1 MEGESISLYES
12 GSNGH
17 TRVSNYFIDHFMT
30 NANEAQIKIYL
41 YLLRSV
47 SSGKDISLPLI
58 ADRFNYTE
66 RDIIR
71 SLIYWD
77 KQGLITLDYD
87 ENKNV
92 KGICLNVVEKPVSRR
107 AGVSPAS
114 DSMPGT
120 HATGYGTESNG
131 RGTEA
136 SHAENAVSREHSA
149 VSHEQNVI
157 SREQNAVSHEQN
169 VISHKQIVVPRDNNP
184 VSEAQ
189 SENSTQARPFYP
201 AGQLQE
207 FRENPEMKGL
217 LFTAEQ
223 YLKRTLSSSDLNS
236 ILFLY
241 DNLHFDVDLIEFL
254 IEHCVNAG
262 HRNIRYIES
271 VGRDWDERGIKTVEQ
286 ARIETGI
293 NRREYYDVLKAFG
306 LSGRNPVQV
315 EIDHIRRWKD
325 EYGFSTD
332 IIIEA
337 VNRTMSTISKPSFQY
352 ADSILQRWKKANV
365 TKLSDIAEADKAHEA
380 AKKEASSQNSGG
392 SRSGSTMKFQN
403 FEDRDYDFSELEK
416 KFARN

>member
-47 SSGKDISLPLI
+47 SSGKDISLPII

-87 ENKNV
+87 DNKNV
-92 KGICLNVVEKPVSRR
+92 KGICLNVVERPVNRR
-107 AGVSPAS
+107 AGVSPVS
-114 DSMPGT
+114 DLPHSTP
-120 HATGYGTESNG
+120 
-131 RGTEA
+131 
-136 SHAENAVSREHSA
+136 AVSRAAESVRHGNMISDAEVPVSGAQSA
-149 VSHEQNVI
+149 VSETQSTV
-157 SREQNAVSHEQN
+157 SGSQSAVSGVQAE
-169 VISHKQIVVPRDNNP
+169 S
-184 VSEAQ
+184 
-189 SENSTQARPFYP
+189 STQARPFYP

-207 FRENPEMKGL
+207 FKENPEMKGL

-254 IEHCVNAG
+254 IEHCVSAG
-262 HRNIRYIES
+262 HRNMRYIES

-293 NRREYYDVLKAFG
+293 NRKEYYDVLKAFG

-325 EYGFSTD
+325 EYGFSSD

>member
-47 SSGKDISLPLI
+47 SSGKDISLPII

-87 ENKNV
+87 DNKNV
-92 KGICLNVVEKPVSRR
+92 KGICLNVVERPVNRR
-107 AGVSPAS
+107 AGVSPVS
-114 DSMPGT
+114 DLPHSTP
-120 HATGYGTESNG
+120 
-131 RGTEA
+131 
-136 SHAENAVSREHSA
+136 AVSRAAESVSHGNMISDAEVPVSGAQSA
-149 VSHEQNVI
+149 VSETRSTVSGSQ
-157 SREQNAVSHEQN
+157 SAVSGVQAE
-169 VISHKQIVVPRDNNP
+169 S
-184 VSEAQ
+184 
-189 SENSTQARPFYP
+189 STQARPFYP

-207 FRENPEMKGL
+207 FKENPEMKGL

-254 IEHCVNAG
+254 IEHCVSAG
-262 HRNIRYIES
+262 HRNMRYIES
-271 VGRDWDERGIKTVEQ
+271 VGRDWDERGIKTAEQ

-293 NRREYYDVLKAFG
+293 NRKEYYDVLKAFG

-325 EYGFSTD
+325 EYGFSSD

>member
-47 SSGKDISLPLI
+47 SSGKDISLPII

-87 ENKNV
+87 DNKNV
-92 KGICLNVVEKPVSRR
+92 KGICLNVVERPVNRR
-107 AGVSPAS
+107 AGVSPVS
-114 DSMPGT
+114 DLPHSTP
-120 HATGYGTESNG
+120 
-131 RGTEA
+131 
-136 SHAENAVSREHSA
+136 AVSRAAESVSHGNMISDAEVPVSGAQSA
-149 VSHEQNVI
+149 VSETQSTV
-157 SREQNAVSHEQN
+157 SGMQSAVSETQ
-169 VISHKQIVVPRDNNP
+169 ST
-184 VSEAQ
+184 VSGSQ
-189 SENSTQARPFYP
+189 SAVSGVQAESSTQARPFYP

-207 FRENPEMKGL
+207 FKENPEMKGL

-254 IEHCVNAG
+254 IEHCVSAG
-262 HRNIRYIES
+262 HRNMRYIES

-293 NRREYYDVLKAFG
+293 NRKEYYDVLKAFG

-325 EYGFSTD
+325 EYGFSSD

>member
-17 TRVSNYFIDHFMT
+17 TKVSNHFIDHFMT

-87 ENKNV
+87 ENRNV
-92 KGICLNVVEKPVSRR
+92 KGICLNVVEKPVVHNSTLSVSGVMEEKDTPGVPDVS
-107 AGVSPAS
+107 GVS
-114 DSMPGT
+114 GV
-120 HATGYGTESNG
+120 SN
-131 RGTEA
+131 TA
-136 SHAENAVSREHSA
+136 
-149 VSHEQNVI
+149 
-157 SREQNAVSHEQN
+157 
-169 VISHKQIVVPRDNNP
+169 P
-184 VSEAQ
+184 
-189 SENSTQARPFYP
+189 ARPFYP

-207 FRENPEMKGL
+207 FRNNPGMKGL

-236 ILFLY
+236 ILYLY
-241 DNLHFDVDLIEFL
+241 DNLHFDAALIEYL
-254 IEHCVNAG
+254 IEYCVNAG

-271 VGRDWDERGIKTVEQ
+271 VGRDWDERGVRTVEQ
-286 ARIETGI
+286 ARYETGV
-293 NRREYYDVLKAFG
+293 NRKEYYDVLKAFG
-306 LSGRNPVQV
+306 LSGRNPVKV
-315 EIDHIRRWKD
+315 EIDYIRRWRD
-325 EYGFSTD
+325 EYGFSSD
-332 IIIEA
+332 LIIEA
-337 VNRTMSTISKPSFQY
+337 VNRTMSAISKPSFQY
-352 ADSILQRWKKANV
+352 ADSILQRWKKDNIS
-365 TKLSDIAEADKAHEA
+365 KLSDIEDADKAHEA
-380 AKKEASSQNSGG
+380 AKKEKAVRTDSA

-403 FEDRDYDFSELEK
+403 FSERDYDFSELEK

>member
-1 MEGESISLYES
+1 
-12 GSNGH
+12 
-17 TRVSNYFIDHFMT
+17 MT
-30 NANEAQIKIYL
+30 AANEAQIKIYL

-71 SLIYWD
+71 ALIYWD

-87 ENKNV
+87 DNKNV
-92 KGICLNVVEKPVSRR
+92 KGICLNVVERPVTQNSTLSVSGLRTEIPGR
-107 AGVSPAS
+107 VESPAQ
-114 DSMPGT
+114 T
-120 HATGYGTESNG
+120 
-131 RGTEA
+131 
-136 SHAENAVSREHSA
+136 
-149 VSHEQNVI
+149 VI
-157 SREQNAVSHEQN
+157 SAPAGS
-169 VISHKQIVVPRDNNP
+169 
-184 VSEAQ
+184 
-189 SENSTQARPFYP
+189 QARPFYP

-207 FRENPEMKGL
+207 FKDNPEMKGL

-223 YLKRTLSSSDLNS
+223 YLKRTLSSSDLSS

-254 IEHCVNAG
+254 IEHCVSAG

-271 VGRDWDERGIKTVEQ
+271 VGRDWDERGIRTVEQ
-286 ARIETGI
+286 ARIETGM
-293 NRREYYDVLKAFG
+293 NRKEYYDVLKAFG

-315 EIDHIRRWKD
+315 EIDFIRRWKD
-325 EYGFSTD
+325 EYGFSSD

-352 ADSILQRWKKANV
+352 ADSILQHWKKANV
-365 TKLSDIAEADKAHEA
+365 SKLSDIAEADRAHEIR
-380 AKKEASSQNSGG
+380 KKEKDSQTESAPK
-392 SRSGSTMKFQN
+392 SGSAMKFQN
-403 FEDRDYDFSELEK
+403 FDERDYDFSELEK

>member
-47 SSGKDISLPLI
+47 SSGKDISLPII

-87 ENKNV
+87 DNKNV
-92 KGICLNVVEKPVSRR
+92 KGICLNVVERPVNRR
-107 AGVSPAS
+107 AGVSPVS
-114 DSMPGT
+114 DLPHSTP
-120 HATGYGTESNG
+120 
-131 RGTEA
+131 
-136 SHAENAVSREHSA
+136 AVSRAAESVRHGNMISDAEVPVSGAQSA
-149 VSHEQNVI
+149 VSETQSTV
-157 SREQNAVSHEQN
+157 SGSQSAVSGVQAE
-169 VISHKQIVVPRDNNP
+169 S
-184 VSEAQ
+184 
-189 SENSTQARPFYP
+189 STQARPFYP

-207 FRENPEMKGL
+207 FKENPEMKGL

-254 IEHCVNAG
+254 IEHCVSAG
-262 HRNIRYIES
+262 HRNMRYIES

-293 NRREYYDVLKAFG
+293 NRKEYYDVLKAFG

-325 EYGFSTD
+325 EYGFSSD

-380 AKKEASSQNSGG
+380 AKKEASSQNSGC

>member
-47 SSGKDISLPLI
+47 SSGKDISLPII

-87 ENKNV
+87 DNKNV
-92 KGICLNVVEKPVSRR
+92 KGICLNVVERPVNRR
-107 AGVSPAS
+107 AGVSPVS
-114 DSMPGT
+114 DLPHSTP
-120 HATGYGTESNG
+120 
-131 RGTEA
+131 
-136 SHAENAVSREHSA
+136 AVSRAAESVSHGNMISDAEVPVSGAQSA
-149 VSHEQNVI
+149 VSETQSTV
-157 SREQNAVSHEQN
+157 SGSQSAVSGVQAE
-169 VISHKQIVVPRDNNP
+169 S
-184 VSEAQ
+184 
-189 SENSTQARPFYP
+189 STQARPFYP

-207 FRENPEMKGL
+207 FKENPEMKGL

-254 IEHCVNAG
+254 IEHCVSAG
-262 HRNIRYIES
+262 HRKRRYIES

-293 NRREYYDVLKAFG
+293 NRKEYYDVLKAFG

-325 EYGFSTD
+325 EYGFSSD